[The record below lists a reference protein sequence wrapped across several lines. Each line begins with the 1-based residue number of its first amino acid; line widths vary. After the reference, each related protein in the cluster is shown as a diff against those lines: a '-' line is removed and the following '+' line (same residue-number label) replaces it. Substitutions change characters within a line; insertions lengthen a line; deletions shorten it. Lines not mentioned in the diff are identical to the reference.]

1 VASAHQR
8 PALGAAVAGSAE
20 GATAAGAVPDAP
32 SAATPVTAAND
43 TDGVAAIPP
52 PRVTVAR
59 TVGAVPAHD
68 PIVTDSASDSL
79 SSDDQSIGVSPST
92 QAAPVITASPITASP
107 LGDQGV
113 ANPQTQSLKDVL
125 PSHMTAPIE
134 GDASAAAAQS
144 GGITATPQGV
154 DSTNAVPYAGIA
166 GSGTTV
172 DTVALRVARAVHD
185 GTQTF
190 SIELH
195 PAELGRVEVRLSFH
209 DGGVGVQMTLDR
221 QETYAAFH
229 RDRAALE
236 QQLAQAGIDLGSGG
250 LDLRYG
256 QQSRQPQPQQ
266 ASTIV
271 RAAASTEVAP
281 LDVGSPYDVSTE
293 SLVDIIA

>member
-1 VASAHQR
+1 
-8 PALGAAVAGSAE
+8 
-20 GATAAGAVPDAP
+20 
-32 SAATPVTAAND
+32 
-43 TDGVAAIPP
+43 
-52 PRVTVAR
+52 
-59 TVGAVPAHD
+59 
-68 PIVTDSASDSL
+68 
-79 SSDDQSIGVSPST
+79 
-92 QAAPVITASPITASP
+92 
-107 LGDQGV
+107 
-113 ANPQTQSLKDVL
+113 
-125 PSHMTAPIE
+125 MTAPIE